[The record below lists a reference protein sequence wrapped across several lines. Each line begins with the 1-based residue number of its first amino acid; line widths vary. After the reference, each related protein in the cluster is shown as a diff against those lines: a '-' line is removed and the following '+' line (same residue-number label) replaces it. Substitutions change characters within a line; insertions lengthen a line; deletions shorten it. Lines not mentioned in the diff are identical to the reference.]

1 VRYAE
6 LEGGESAEAMQ
17 AHCADGVVVAGG
29 YSVGEVDGDREEVV
43 RIQGAVRTWFWFLC
57 SSSRT

>member
-1 VRYAE
+1 
-6 LEGGESAEAMQ
+6 MQ

-43 RIQGAVRTWFWFLC
+43 RIQGAVRTWFLVFVKQDVRKRLFWC
-57 SSSRT
+57 GR